1 MDKGKIVQTI
11 QHLIKAVI
19 YTLVPVVG
27 LVLVTANSSLL
38 FGVRSYVVQTG
49 SMEPKIPVGSLIFS
63 LPQKTYELGDIVLFN
78 DKESRTVAHRVS
90 QVLIKNGRIAYQ
102 TKGDANNSPDT
113 VLQSEG
119 FILGREFFLIPSIGK
134 LGAIIKTVPG
144 FILILGLP
152 SLLFIIFE
160 LKNIKNEI
168 EAQAEKRIKE
178 RLGVAHLI

>member
-1 MDKGKIVQTI
+1 MVKGKITQTI
-11 QHLIKAVI
+11 QWLIKGII

-27 LVLVTANSSLL
+27 VVLLTANSSML
-38 FGVRSYVVQTG
+38 FGVRSYIVQTG
-49 SMEPKIPVGSLIFS
+49 SMEPKIPVGSVIFS
-63 LPQKTYELGDIVLFN
+63 LPQKTYELGDIVIFK

-90 QVLIKNGRIAYQ
+90 QVVIKNGGVAYQ

-113 VLQSEG
+113 EMQSEG
-119 FILGREFFLIPSIGK
+119 LILGREFFLIPSIGK
-134 LGAIIKTVPG
+134 LGAVIKTVPG

-168 EAQAEKRIKE
+168 EAQAEQRIKE